1 MPAPLKI
8 LYADDEAGWRELV
21 AFWLKEAG
29 YETRIVSDGKSV
41 MPLAAEF
48 KPDCF
53 LLDHDLGDTTGH
65 AVCEAIKSSADFRDT
80 PVILLTAHAATMH
93 KVIFHFPPDQ
103 FIVKSDHPEELI
115 LVLVDHLKKK
125 KSA

>member
-8 LYADDEAGWRELV
+8 LYADDEAGWREL
-21 AFWLKEAG
+21 AGFWLKEAG
-29 YETRIVSDGKSV
+29 YEVRIVNDGKSV

-65 AVCEAIKSSADFRDT
+65 ALCQAVKSSPEFRDV

-93 KVIFHFPPDQ
+93 KVIFRFPPDQ
-103 FIVKSDHPEELI
+103 FIVKSEHSEELL
-115 LVLVDHLKKK
+115 LVLDGLLKKK